1 MIPLRTNVKTNSFPW
16 VNWCIILANC
26 YVFYLEDRLNDI
38 QLQRFIN
45 HWAVIPVHLF
55 SDIRTYGYTL
65 ITATFLHAGWLHIGS
80 NMLFL
85 HIFGD
90 NVEDSIGHFK
100 YLFFYLLV
108 GSLANGTQA
117 FLSAH
122 SNLPLIG
129 ASGAIA
135 GVLGCYFFYYPYAR
149 VMTLIPILFFITIRE
164 IPAFFFLGL
173 WFILQTINGTLT
185 LSSQIMAKQN
195 MGGIAWWAHASGFV
209 SGMLLAPAL
218 SRPKGKYR

>member
-1 MIPLRTNVKTNSFPW
+1 V
-16 VNWCIILANC
+16 ANC
-26 YVFYLEDRLNDI
+26 YVFYLEARLNDI
-38 QLQRFIN
+38 QLQHFVG
-45 HWAVIPVHLF
+45 HWGVIPARLF
-55 SDIRTYGYTL
+55 SSIHVYGYTL
-65 ITATFLHAGWLHIGS
+65 FTATFLHAGWLHIGS

-90 NVEDSIGHFK
+90 NVEDSLGHFK
-100 YLFFYLLV
+100 YLFFYLFV
-108 GSLANGTQA
+108 GALANGTQA

-122 SNLPLIG
+122 SGLPLIG

-135 GVLGCYFFYYPYAR
+135 GVLGCYFFFYPYAK

-185 LSSQIMAKQN
+185 LSSQLLTKQS
-195 MGGIAWWAHASGFV
+195 MGGIAWWAHASGFI
-209 SGMLLAPAL
+209 SGLLLAPAL
-218 SRPKGKYR
+218 GKRKGKFR

>member
-1 MIPLRTNVKTNSFPW
+1 ME
-16 VNWCIILANC
+16 
-26 YVFYLEDRLNDI
+26 YRLSDI
-38 QLQRFIN
+38 QLQHLVN
-45 HWAVIPVHLF
+45 HWAVIPAHLV
-55 SDIRTYGYTL
+55 SNIQKNGYTL
-65 ITATFLHAGWLHIGS
+65 FSATFLHAGWLHIGS

-90 NVEDSIGHFK
+90 NVEDSLGHVK

-108 GSLANGTQA
+108 GALANGTQA
-117 FLSAH
+117 FLAAR

-135 GVLGCYFFYYPYAR
+135 GVLGCYFFLYPYAR
-149 VMTLIPILFFITIRE
+149 VMTLIPIFFFITIRE

-173 WFILQTINGTLT
+173 WFILQTVNGTLT
-185 LSSQIMAKQN
+185 LSSQLIAKQN

-209 SGMLLAPAL
+209 SGLLLAPAL
-218 SRPKGKYR
+218 AKRKGKYR